1 MYLFELE
8 VSFLSRYLPSGAI
21 AGLYGS
27 SIFSFLRNFHTVLR
41 NGYTNLHSHRQCRR
55 VPFCPHPLQHLLC
68 VDFLML
74 AILTSVRWYLTVG
87 FICNSLINSD
97 AEHLF
102 ACLLYGHLYGQWT
115 FLRNVYVGVP
125 PIFLIGY
132 FCFLLNRQLFVYF
145 GD

>member
-8 VSFLSRYLPSGAI
+8 VSFLSRYLPSSAI

-41 NGYTNLHSHRQCRR
+41 NGYTNLHSHQQCRR

-87 FICNSLINSD
+87 FICNSLIHSD
-97 AEHLF
+97 VEHLF
-102 ACLLYGHLYGQWT
+102 TCLLYGHLCGQRT
-115 FLRNVYVGVP
+115 FWRTFCSDVL
-125 PIFLIGY
+125 PIFLVGY
-132 FCFLLNRQLFVYF
+132 FCFSLNRKLFVYF